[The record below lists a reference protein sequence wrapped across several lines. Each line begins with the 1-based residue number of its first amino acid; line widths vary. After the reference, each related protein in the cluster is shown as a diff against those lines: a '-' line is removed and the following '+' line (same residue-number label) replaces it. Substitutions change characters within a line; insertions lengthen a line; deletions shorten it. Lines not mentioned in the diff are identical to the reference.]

1 MMTRNFATISGF
13 HIFVKVILVHSGAL
27 AGVVKPDD
35 DDLDFIDAAEERRPR
50 LREQYARRQ
59 KCGNLI
65 SWRNS

>member
-1 MMTRNFATISGF
+1 M
-13 HIFVKVILVHSGAL
+13 KVILVHAGAL

-50 LREQYARRQ
+50 LREEYARRQ